1 MKRMKYI
8 LTSFVA
14 LLFLTSCN
22 ELDLAPEDYYGSGN
36 YWQNA
41 SQVETAMQGLHVRAR
56 AYYWS
61 LFQMGELR
69 GGTFHVGASMI
80 GTSLDAQQIVT
91 NSLSEDVPGISNW
104 GNGIYYVIFPIN
116 LFITEVENGC
126 TFLTESQRNYY
137 LGQAYGM
144 RAFYYFMLY
153 RTYGGVPLITQPDVI
168 TSTSA
173 EQLYT
178 ARATAE
184 QTLKLIK
191 DDITAS
197 ETYFG
202 SAASSQKV
210 YWTPNATQMLKGQV
224 YLWSA
229 KVATGDHAAG
239 GQNDLTTAKNA
250 LQNLMGQYSLL
261 NEFGSIFDTG
271 NKNNAETIFAFRFL
285 EGEATMGNIG
295 LFVAEDRY
303 FNGLFYTKEGKKMN
317 DTLEVL
323 NTSSHLLRYVYK
335 WGLFESMNEN
345 DTRIAATFLPCYSQS
360 VDTVAH
366 DTTYVPAGLLYRKTL
381 GSINA
386 ANNRIYDADWVVY
399 RYADVLLMMAEIE
412 NGLGNGTGAADYI
425 NQVRARAYGHNG
437 DVAGF
442 RTAYPDQVYTAG
454 NFADNELAILH
465 ERDKEFVLECSRWF
479 DVIRLR
485 GADGNSICFSASAGY
500 TDINDDTP
508 KAILDYATQSHMLL
522 WPINVGVLNQNPL
535 LTQTPGYPTNY
546 SDRN

>member
-22 ELDLAPEDYYGSGN
+22 ELDLTPEDYYGSN
-36 YWQNA
+36 TYWKNA

-91 NSLSEDVPGISNW
+91 NSLSEDIPGISNW
-104 GNGIYYVIFPIN
+104 GNGIYYVIFPLN
-116 LFITEVENGC
+116 QFITEVENGC

-153 RTYGGVPLITQPDVI
+153 RTYGGVPLITTTDVL

-178 ARATAE
+178 ARSTAE

-239 GQNDLTTAKNA
+239 GQSDLTIAKTAV
-250 LQNLMGQYSLL
+250 QNLIGKYSLL
-261 NEFGSIFDTG
+261 DKFGSIFDTK

-285 EGEATMGNIG
+285 EGEAVVGNVG

-303 FNGLFYTKEGKKMN
+303 FNGLFYTKEGKKMK
-317 DTLEVL
+317 DTLQVL

-345 DTRIAATFLPCYSQS
+345 DTRIAATFLPCYSP
-360 VDTVAH
+360 T
-366 DTTYVPAGLLYRKTL
+366 DTTNTTFKPAGLLYRKTL

-412 NGLGNGTGAADYI
+412 NGLNNFTAAADYI
-425 NQVRARAYGHNG
+425 NQVRARAYGCNG
-437 DVAGF
+437 NMSKFQTDYPTEVYSAGS
-442 RTAYPDQVYTAG
+442 
-454 NFADNELAILH
+454 FADNELAILH

-479 DVIRLR
+479 DVVRLR
-485 GADGNSICFSASAGY
+485 GADGKSICFSATAGY
-500 TDINDDTP
+500 TDVDDNTQKP
-508 KAILDYATQSHMLL
+508 ILDYATQSHMLL
-522 WPINVGVLNQNPL
+522 WPINVGLLNQDPL
-535 LTQTPGYPTNY
+535 LTQTPGYPTKY
-546 SDRN
+546 SDRNK

>member
-1 MKRMKYI
+1 MKYI
-8 LTSFVA
+8 LTSFIA

-36 YWQNA
+36 YWTTEA
-41 SQVETAMQGLHVRAR
+41 QVEAAMQGLHLRAR
-56 AYYWS
+56 SYYWQ

-69 GGTFHVGASMI
+69 GGTLRSGGASMI
-80 GTSLDAQQIVT
+80 GTSLDAQQIIT
-91 NSLSEDVPGISNW
+91 NILTEDVPGLTNW
-104 GNGIYYVIFPIN
+104 GGGMYYVIFPIN
-116 LFITEVENGC
+116 LFISKVEGGC
-126 TFLTESQRNYY
+126 NFLSESARSYY

-153 RTYGGVPLITQPDVI
+153 RTYGGVPIVTEPDVT

-173 EQLYT
+173 DQLYV

-184 QTLKLIK
+184 ETMALIK
-191 DDITAS
+191 SDIAKS

-210 YWTPNATQMLKGQV
+210 YWTPGATQMLKGQV

-229 KVATGDHAAG
+229 KVATGNHAAG
-239 GQNDLTTAKNA
+239 GQSDLATAKTA
-250 LQNLMGQYSLL
+250 LESLIGKYSLL
-261 NEFGSIFDTG
+261 NDFGSIFATN

-285 EGEATMGNIG
+285 EGESTCGYVG
-295 LFVAEDRY
+295 YFVAESRY
-303 FNGLFYTKEGKKMN
+303 FDGLFYTKEGKKMN

-323 NTSSHLLRYVYK
+323 NTSTHLLRYVYK
-335 WGLFESMNEN
+335 WGLFESMSEN
-345 DTRIAATFLPCYSQS
+345 DTRAAATFLNCYSQS

-386 ANNRIYDADWVVY
+386 TDNRIYDADWIVY
-399 RYADVLLMMAEIE
+399 RYADVLLTLAEVE
-412 NGLGNGTGAADYI
+412 NGLGNTSTAADYI

-442 RTAYPDQVYTAG
+442 RAAYPDDAYTAG
-454 NFADNELAILH
+454 SFADNELAILH

-479 DVIRLR
+479 DVVRLR
-485 GADGNSICFSASAGY
+485 GADGNSICFSAATGY
-500 TDINDDTP
+500 TDVDNDNVTP
-508 KAILDYATQSHMLL
+508 VLDYATQSHMLL
-522 WPINVGVLNQNPL
+522 WPVNVGVLNQNPL
-535 LTQTPGYPTNY
+535 LTQTPGYATNY
-546 SDRN
+546 GGRN